1 MKRFLAYFCCIFTLL
16 GQSFS
21 CLANDNIVG
30 STEAGNILY
39 QDSAIILSWKIN
51 NSTTGNSRYEQ
62 KSFNAGFS
70 SNNAEMCRMGIDA
83 YYASK

>member
-1 MKRFLAYFCCIFTLL
+1 MTKPSDHGDRSGGLL
-16 GQSFS
+16 
-21 CLANDNIVG
+21 VG
-30 STEAGNILY
+30 YIGLITVPVAFITY
-39 QDSAIILSWKIN
+39 WKIN

>member
-1 MKRFLAYFCCIFTLL
+1 MEQY
-16 GQSFS
+16 
-21 CLANDNIVG
+21 
-30 STEAGNILY
+30 IL
-39 QDSAIILSWKIN
+39 QHIEILQN

>member
-1 MKRFLAYFCCIFTLL
+1 MGTGLAALL
-16 GQSFS
+16 IGDSYHGDRS
-21 CLANDNIVG
+21 GGLLVG
-30 STEAGNILY
+30 YIGLITVPVAFITY
-39 QDSAIILSWKIN
+39 WKIN